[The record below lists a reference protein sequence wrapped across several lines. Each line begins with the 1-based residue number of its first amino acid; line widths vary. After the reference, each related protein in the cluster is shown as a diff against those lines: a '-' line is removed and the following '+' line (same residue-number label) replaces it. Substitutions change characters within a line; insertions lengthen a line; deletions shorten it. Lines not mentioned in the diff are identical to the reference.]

1 MLIDWL
7 DLHFIFLGGNK
18 IWFCIARVKYNV
30 ALTRWYIVRL
40 ALITRTGI
48 KHNNI
53 CLNKVLR
60 FLFIYIE
67 NKGDLLNTHGTFR
80 LLIEVVVLKLYVM
93 LNRINFVLC

>member
-7 DLHFIFLGGNK
+7 DLHFFLRNK
-18 IWFCIARVKYNV
+18 IGFCIARVEYNV
-30 ALTRWYIVRL
+30 VLTRWYIVRL

-53 CLNKVLR
+53 CLNIVLR

-67 NKGDLLNTHGTFR
+67 NKGFIPYVKQSFR
-80 LLIEVVVLKLYVM
+80 MSPQKKSKPHFLFICPPKKP
-93 LNRINFVLC
+93 FSK